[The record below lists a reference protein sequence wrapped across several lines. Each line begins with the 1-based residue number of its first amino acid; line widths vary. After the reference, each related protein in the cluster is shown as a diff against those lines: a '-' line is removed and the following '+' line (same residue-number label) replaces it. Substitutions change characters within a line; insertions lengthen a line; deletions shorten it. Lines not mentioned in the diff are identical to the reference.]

1 MNIAYHWNRNAR
13 PILCMPMGITF
24 TASAISAIV
33 ARGLLDDD
41 RICASSCSL
50 GVISL
55 VRIMARPTVMMAQT
69 APNQKTTNTQVGTPA
84 SEEPVRSC
92 WKTYSDTFASTA
104 PAPVNMLWI
113 RKPLGICDLR
123 SRSEISAR
131 YGSMEVLFPAS
142 TSQRQTTAIHSA
154 VTNGKR
160 NRMAIITTAPPRMY
174 GLRFPHLGLHVL
186 SLIAPMNGWINKP
199 VIGPAMLRIGRLCAS
214 APKNKKM
221 GFTALWVSPKLNWTP
236 KNPRFIQ
243 AMLPVVISGRRSSSA
258 SSSVGCATFVVA
270 IETAPSRSGPQR
282 VQGRAVGAV
291 SRSPA
296 PLRDFEDTT
305 SDGWVPS
312 RPLPSARKSCGVA
325 HSLSTPAQVSNC

>member
-1 MNIAYHWNRNAR
+1 MNIAYHWNKNAR
-13 PILCMPMGITF
+13 PILCMPIGITF

-41 RICASSCSL
+41 RMCASSSSL
-50 GVISL
+50 GSISL
-55 VRIMARPTVMMAQT
+55 VRIMARPTVMMGQT
-69 APNQKTTNTQVGTPA
+69 APNQKTTSTHRGRPA

-113 RKPLGICDLR
+113 RKPLGIWTLR
-123 SRSEISAR
+123 SRSEINAR

-214 APKNKKM
+214 APKNKKI
-221 GFTALWVSPKLNWTP
+221 GFTALWVSPKLNCTP

-243 AMLPVVISGRRSSSA
+243 AMLPVVINGRRSSSA
-258 SSSVGCATFVVA
+258 STGATSSTTFVA
-270 IETAPSRSGPQR
+270 IEI
-282 VQGRAVGAV
+282 
-291 SRSPA
+291 A
-296 PLRDFEDTT
+296 PLRLGRETIQPRT
-305 SDGWVPS
+305 AG
-312 RPLPSARKSCGVA
+312 
-325 HSLSTPAQVSNC
+325 